1 MNHRAAQSVYALCC
15 LLLLGADKPARI
27 ATSRGPITY
36 DAASVDVDY
45 RTQQVVLRDV
55 VITQGDL
62 RVQADRAEATGLNFD
77 DSHWVFT
84 GNVHIRAEQRGTL
97 QSERATVE
105 FRHNQIEKAIATGT
119 PAQFEEKLQESGLT
133 ARGHAGSIEYDVGPG
148 TVRLTNDAWL
158 TDGRNEM
165 KAPTI
170 VYDINQRA
178 VQSHSEGT
186 PGSRVHITIL
196 PKPEEHRGHT
206 P

>member
-1 MNHRAAQSVYALCC
+1 VFVLCC
-15 LLLLGADKPARI
+15 LLLLGAEKPTRI
-27 ATSRGPITY
+27 TTSRGPVILN
-36 DAASVDVDY
+36 AASGDVDY
-45 RTQQVVLRDV
+45 KTQQVLLRDV

-62 RVQADRAEATGLNFD
+62 QVQADRAEASGLNFD
-77 DSHWVFT
+77 NSHWVFT
-84 GNVHIRAEQRGTL
+84 GNVRIRAEQRGTL

-105 FRHNQIEKAIATGT
+105 FRHNQIEKAVATGT
-119 PAQFEEKLQESGLT
+119 PAQFEEKLQDSGLT

-178 VQSHSEGT
+178 VQSHAEGS
-186 PGSRVHITIL
+186 PGGRVHITIL
-196 PKPEEHRGHT
+196 PKPEARGR
-206 P
+206 PP